1 MKLINWLAKALKLR
15 GEIQHE
21 DIGQMNLYLN
31 YFKMEEN
38 TEGDN
43 EPIGIVLGS
52 SKNKLMMEYALHGIT
67 NQLFVARYQLY
78 LPKRE
83 ELQAQLEKILN
94 GYM

>member
-38 TEGDN
+38 TEGRKSNTHRTMVQRAIRQTPTVNPSAYTTKKEPRN
-43 EPIGIVLGS
+43 ESLTTMGT
-52 SKNKLMMEYALHGIT
+52 K
-67 NQLFVARYQLY
+67 
-78 LPKRE
+78 
-83 ELQAQLEKILN
+83 LN
-94 GYM
+94 GRHYRFIG

>member
-1 MKLINWLAKALKLR
+1 
-15 GEIQHE
+15 
-21 DIGQMNLYLN
+21 MNLYLN

-52 SKNKLMMEYALHGIT
+52 SKNQIMMEYALHGIT

-83 ELQAQLEKILN
+83 ELQYQLEKILR
-94 GYM
+94 GYK